1 LDRFR
6 DARIQGNLV
15 KVFKLI
21 YNNFYFKI
29 AWAPSKGI
37 KDKLKNNWNVDI
49 GCTYVPWGELN
60 NIDINFVN
68 LSDGA
73 FID

>member
-1 LDRFR
+1 MLVFKE
-6 DARIQGNLV
+6 IQL
-15 KVFKLI
+15 KYFKPLSIFKLI

-49 GCTYVPWGELN
+49 GCTYVPWSELN

-68 LSDGA
+68 
-73 FID
+73 